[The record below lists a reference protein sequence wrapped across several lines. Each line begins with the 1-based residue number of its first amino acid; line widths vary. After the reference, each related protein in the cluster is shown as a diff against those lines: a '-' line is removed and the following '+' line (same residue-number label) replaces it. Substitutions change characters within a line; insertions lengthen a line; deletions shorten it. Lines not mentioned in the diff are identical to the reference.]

1 MGFIPT
7 EVNVAL
13 ENLKRQPLGYPALGY
28 PALGYPALGYPAKLF
43 LKKPQST
50 SILGGSA
57 NSPPVAFCRSIVC
70 AHSGSGLKGASGEK
84 KGRDEAAPQ

>member
-13 ENLKRQPLGYPALGY
+13 ENLKRQP
-28 PALGYPALGYPAKLF
+28 LGYPALGYPAKLF

-84 KGRDEAAPQ
+84 KGRDEAALQ